1 MAVANPNLTPAEQ
14 AALAQQAAQMQ
25 RQQNRSFMALSL
37 RKKALAQQANGG
49 ANNQNFVAG
58 QPLTYNIPTA
68 NNGYLV
74 GFWVVCNLVN
84 TLAAGTSAV
93 YALNAEAPYSLI
105 DSIVVNYGG
114 PQHNFRPYILKYY
127 FQMLGALAMTFPRS
141 VLAGQLDTFMQAY
154 YNSTNTNNF
163 GVATGNN
170 TWNF

>member
-14 AALAQQAAQMQ
+14 AALAAQAAQMQ
-25 RQQNRSFMALSL
+25 RAQNRAFMSMSL

-49 ANNQNFVAG
+49 ANNQAFVAG

-74 GFWVVCNLVN
+74 GFWVNCLLTN
-84 TLAAGTSAV
+84 TLVTGTSAV
-93 YALNAEAPYSLI
+93 YQLNAEAPLNVI

-127 FQMLGALAMTFPRS
+127 WQ
-141 VLAGQLDTFMQAY
+141 
-154 YNSTNTNNF
+154 
-163 GVATGNN
+163 
-170 TWNF
+170 